1 MTRRVPSAQTANQAI
16 KIAFA
21 TMIALLA
28 VVSLAS
34 EANAVP
40 WALRDFKREH
50 LQYTGQEQWEAALDT
65 YSRMPGLVSNA
76 QAGRVA
82 QASPEVLAA
91 KIKNPQNVAPQ
102 ARAHAQ
108 AQATQ
113 SGNNAGDIAREQ
125 AIQSID
131 YCSRVMKNFTTEG
144 GNRWNRYRDNFFI
157 PMALLLILPGAVLTQ
172 VRAIIAQG
180 NPILAGQSSPIEGIY
195 RAIVGVFL
203 VPCTYLVVNYSIDL
217 GNSLQYT
224 IATEYHRIQ
233 GTDMYEDAM
242 CAEIRA
248 FGVRHLKENEGSSA
262 VPPQDK
268 TPRGNEPFAKLEGK
282 IWGKLS
288 DPCVGLN
295 LVPANRDDQS
305 MEQGSLGVRLAM
317 NMTNAGINTAWS
329 ILTAFQM
336 AFMYYLFFVG
346 PIMAALWVWPVKMM
360 KDALPAW
367 IEGVITLA
375 FWSFFWNVVILII
388 ALTKSEASSGLYI
401 VTACN
406 FLASA
411 AVKYAF
417 DFAGLMRGAAAEAEK
432 LGAKAA
438 QQGGKGGGK
447 GGKGGS
453 KSNNSSTP
461 AAGTQPQ
468 PTGDQ
473 NQPNT
478 TVPLPR
484 PRPKVETIKAATS
497 LPTTIQYMYDA
508 AGNLVPKVVTLDPS
522 ITNGFIPVTGFST
535 TLPPQARIDQA
546 VAAVDTTSLIN
557 PIQNPALTFV
567 PTTDNA
573 SWTAVSPPLAGGQR
587 ILTRNTI
594 GSVIGNSIQQVMAY
608 PLFARLIDPDR
619 AKREQAQQQEVEE
632 FVAEEPVEEYFAEA
646 LQEMA
651 LETEKENEEPAI
663 ASNTPTEENETEE
676 AEMKK
681 VDPRLEDERFSFT
694 PPPLVESDK
703 GKTFDSTMSVSDIP
717 MEVQTCNS
725 LLSKMADLV
734 ESNDNEPAEF
744 AGNLYVPQT
753 MPQVFAP
760 QQVEPAQMLQPL
772 ESQQGY
778 ANAFA
783 EELAKVYSA
792 YMPQVFAEQEAQRQ
806 TTPNY
811 TAPIQAFCSQA
822 APEAEAEVVTV
833 VDYTAMAA
841 TAPVAQAV
849 QPAQQARQTNSGL
862 SSILRNRGAVKA
874 PVNQD
879 VSNSWFA

>member
-1 MTRRVPSAQTANQAI
+1 MTRRVPSAPITNLVIKTAVA
-16 KIAFA
+16 A
-21 TMIALLA
+21 MIALVA
-28 VVSLAS
+28 VVFVAT

-50 LQYTGQEQWEAALDT
+50 LQYTGQERWQRALEA
-65 YSRMPGLVSNA
+65 YSIIPGPVTNA

-91 KIKNPQNVAPQ
+91 KLKNPQNVAPQ

-144 GNRWNRYRDNFFI
+144 GNRWNRYRDNFFV

-224 IATEYHRIQ
+224 IASEYRRIQ

-248 FGVRHLKENEGSSA
+248 FGVRYLKENEGSSA

-282 IWGKLS
+282 IWGKLA
-288 DPCVGLN
+288 DPCAGLF

-346 PIMAALWVWPVKMM
+346 PIMAALWVWPIKMF

-388 ALTKSEASSGLYI
+388 ALTKSESSSGLYI

-411 AVKYAF
+411 ACKYAF
-417 DFAGLMRGAAAEAEK
+417 DFAGMMRGAAAEAEK

-438 QQGGKGGGK
+438 QKGGQGGGK
-447 GGKGGS
+447 GGKGGK
-453 KSNNSSTP
+453 KSNTNSAP
-461 AAGTQPQ
+461 AANTQPQ

-473 NQPNT
+473 PQPNT

-484 PRPKVETIKAATS
+484 PRPKVETIAAATS
-497 LPTTIQYMYDA
+497 LPTTVQYMYDA

-535 TLPPQARIDQA
+535 TLPPQARVDQA
-546 VAAVDTTSLIN
+546 FAALDTTN
-557 PIQNPALTFV
+557 PMLNQSIMFRTNF
-567 PTTDNA
+567 DNA
-573 SWTAVSPPLAGGQR
+573 GWTAVSPPLTGGQPIR
-587 ILTRNTI
+587 SRNSI
-594 GSVIGNSIQQVMAY
+594 GSIIGNSIQQVMAY
-608 PLFARLIDPDR
+608 PLFAKLLDPDK
-619 AKREQAQQQEVEE
+619 AKREEAQQQEVIEE
-632 FVAEEPVEEYFAEA
+632 FVAEEQTEEYFAEA

-651 LETEKENEEPAI
+651 LEKKEETAI
-663 ASNTPTEENETEE
+663 ANDTPTEANDTEE
-676 AEMKK
+676 AEMRK

-694 PPPLVESDK
+694 PPPLVEADK
-703 GKTFDSTMSVSDIP
+703 GKSFDSTMSVSDIP

-725 LLSKMADLV
+725 LLSKMADV
-734 ESNDNEPAEF
+734 VDNNDNEPADY

-760 QQVEPAQMLQPL
+760 PVETAPVLQPL
-772 ESQQGY
+772 EPQGGY
-778 ANAFA
+778 ANVFA

-811 TAPIQAFCSQA
+811 TAPIQAFCSPA
-822 APEAEAEVVTV
+822 NETEAEVVTV

-841 TAPVAQAV
+841 TPVAPVQ
-849 QPAQQARQTNSGL
+849 QAQQARQTNSGL
-862 SSILRNRGAVKA
+862 NSILRNRGAVKA

>member
-1 MTRRVPSAQTANQAI
+1 MTRRVPSAPIANSTI
-16 KIAFA
+16 KIALAAMFA
-21 TMIALLA
+21 LMA
-28 VVSLAS
+28 VVFVGTA
-34 EANAVP
+34 AQADP
-40 WALRDFKREH
+40 WALSDFEGAHDPATQQRAN
-50 LQYTGQEQWEAALDT
+50 EAALAALRNT
-65 YSRMPGLVSNA
+65 PGPILNSVA
-76 QAGRVA
+76 ARVA
-82 QASPEVLAA
+82 QLSPEIMAA
-91 KIKNPQNVAPQ
+91 KLKRPKNVVPQ
-102 ARAHAQ
+102 AKAHAQ
-108 AQATQ
+108 AQANQ
-113 SGNNAGDIAREQ
+113 AGNNSGDIAREQ

-131 YCSRVMKNFTTEG
+131 YCARVMKNFTTEG
-144 GNRWNRYRDNFFI
+144 GNRWNRLRDNFFV

-180 NPILAGQSSPIEGIY
+180 NPILAGQASPIEGIY
-195 RAIVGVFL
+195 RAIVGIFL
-203 VPCTYLVVNYSIDL
+203 IPSTYLVVNYAIDL

-224 IATEYHRIQ
+224 IATEYRRIQ

-248 FGVRHLKENEGSSA
+248 FGVRYAKENEGSSA

-268 TPRGNEPFAKLEGK
+268 APRGNEPFAKLEGK
-282 IWGKLS
+282 LWGKLA
-288 DPCVGLN
+288 DPCAGLL

-305 MEQGSLGVRLAM
+305 MEQGSLGVRMAM

-346 PIMAALWVWPVKMM
+346 PIMAALWVWPMKIM
-360 KDALPAW
+360 KDAFPAW

-411 AVKYAF
+411 AVRYAF

-438 QQGGKGGGK
+438 QKGGKGGGAK
-447 GGKGGS
+447 GGQGG
-453 KSNNSSTP
+453 KTSNNSSTP
-461 AAGTQPQ
+461 AAGTPPQ

-473 NQPNT
+473 TQPTT

-484 PRPKVETIKAATS
+484 PRPKVDTMVAQTS
-497 LPTTIQYMYDA
+497 LPTTVQYMYDA
-508 AGNLVPKVVTLDPS
+508 AGNLVPRVVTLNPRDM
-522 ITNGFIPVTGFST
+522 GAMQPVAGLFFT
-535 TLPPQARIDQA
+535 PPPTAGVQ
-546 VAAVDTTSLIN
+546 VAALDTTSLIN
-557 PIQNPALTFV
+557 PVTNPELSTLLV
-567 PTTDNA
+567 PTVSND
-573 SWTAVSPPLAGGQR
+573 SWTPVTPPLTNGNVVR
-587 ILTRNTI
+587 TRNSI
-594 GSVIGNSIQQVMAY
+594 GSIIGNSIQQVMAY
-608 PLFARLIDPDR
+608 PLFARLIDPDK
-619 AKREQAQQQEVEE
+619 AKKDRTQEQEVIEE
-632 FVAEEPVEEYFAEA
+632 TTAEAPIEDEEYFAQA

-651 LETEKENEEPAI
+651 NEEEVKEETAI
-663 ASNTPTEENETEE
+663 QENTPTEEQETEE
-676 AEMKK
+676 AEMRK

-703 GKTFDSTMSVSDIP
+703 GKSFDATMSVSDIP

-725 LLSKMADLV
+725 LLSKMADV
-734 ESNDNEPAEF
+734 VDGNENEPAEF

-753 MPQVFAP
+753 MPQMHAP
-760 QQVEPAQMLQPL
+760 AVQPAQVLQPL
-772 ESQQGY
+772 EPQGGY

-811 TAPIQAFCSQA
+811 IAPIQSFSSPATPE
-822 APEAEAEVVTV
+822 PEAEVITV
-833 VDYTAMAA
+833 VDYTAMA
-841 TAPVAQAV
+841 PVAHA

-862 SSILRNRGAVKA
+862 NSILRTRGAVKA